1 MYSPRISPQL
11 IPELFQ
17 IRKEIKKPMTKVV
30 ESMIREGIR
39 RWKHEK
45 ERNNNHEDNT
55 VNSPTSPE
63 GSAGV

>member
-1 MYSPRISPQL
+1 
-11 IPELFQ
+11 
-17 IRKEIKKPMTKVV
+17 MTKVV

-45 ERNNNHEDNT
+45 ERNNNNENNT
-55 VNSPTSPE
+55 VNSPASPE